1 MPANKS
7 ASDKAGKSRAFLKWA
22 GGKFNLVDAI
32 RQQLPAGPLLVEPFV
47 GAGSVFLNTD
57 YPAYLLN
64 DINAD
69 LIHLYQLLQQR
80 PQAYIQDAAGLF
92 NDSANQKSSY
102 LAFREQFNQSQ
113 DSYER
118 SLLFLYLN
126 RHGYNGLCRYNSS
139 GKFNVPFGSYKKP
152 YFPEQELW
160 FFAEKAQRARFVCM
174 SYEQLFASL
183 KAPAV
188 VYCDPPY
195 VPLSRTASF
204 TSYAKNSF
212 NLDDQAQLANLA
224 EQAQRDGMTVL
235 ISNHD
240 TTLTRKLY
248 ENSGLSSLQVGR
260 SISQKGSSRGKVA
273 ELFALYQAR
282 QDSTVVT
289 INSNT
294 VTNRAVTKIPAI
306 K

>member
-1 MPANKS
+1 MLK
-7 ASDKAGKSRAFLKWA
+7 KSRAFLKWA
-22 GGKFNLVDAI
+22 GGKYNLVDAI
-32 RQQLPAGPLLVEPFV
+32 SLQLPDAPLLVEPFV

-69 LIHLYQLLQQR
+69 LINLYQLLQTK
-80 PQAYIQDAAGLF
+80 PGDFIADARALF
-92 NDSANQKSSY
+92 VQSSNDKNSY
-102 LAFREQFNQSQ
+102 LSFREEFNQSS
-113 DSYER
+113 DSYQR

-126 RHGYNGLCRYNSS
+126 RHGYNGLCRYNGS

-152 YFPEQELW
+152 YFPEAELW
-160 FFAEKAQRARFVCM
+160 FFAEKAQKAKFVCM
-174 SYEQLFASL
+174 NYSELMQNLES
-183 KAPAV
+183 PAV

-212 NLDDQAQLANLA
+212 DLDDQAQLANLA
-224 EQAQRDGMTVL
+224 ENCQSRGISVV

-248 ENSGLSSLQVGR
+248 EKARLTSIQVGR
-260 SISQKGSSRGKVA
+260 SISQNGATRGKVA
-273 ELFALYQAR
+273 ELFALYNA
-282 QDSTVVT
+282 
-289 INSNT
+289 
-294 VTNRAVTKIPAI
+294 TNQPAVTQLTSTNNSMIKTTTAKIATAR
-306 K
+306 

>member
-1 MPANKS
+1 MLK
-7 ASDKAGKSRAFLKWA
+7 KSRAFLKWA
-22 GGKFNLVDAI
+22 GGKYNLVDAI
-32 RQQLPAGPLLVEPFV
+32 SLQLPEAPLLVEPFV

-57 YPAYLLN
+57 YPQYLLN

-69 LIHLYQLLQQR
+69 LIHLYQLLQTK
-80 PQAYIQDAAGLF
+80 PADFIADAQSYF
-92 NDSANQKSSY
+92 VQSSNEKSSY
-102 LAFREQFNQSQ
+102 LSLREQFNQST
-113 DSYER
+113 DSYQR

-152 YFPEQELW
+152 YFPQAELW
-160 FFAEKAQRARFVCM
+160 FFAEKAQKAKFVCM
-174 SYEQLFASL
+174 DYNELMQQIH
-183 KAPAV
+183 APAV

-212 NLDDQAQLANLA
+212 DLDDQAQLATLA
-224 EQAQRDGMTVL
+224 EQCQKRGIAVV

-248 ENSGLSSLQVGR
+248 DKAVLTSIQVGR
-260 SISQKGSSRGKVA
+260 SISQKGATRGKVA
-273 ELFALYQAR
+273 ELFALYETKDQ
-282 QDSTVVT
+282 S
-289 INSNT
+289 
-294 VTNRAVTKIPAI
+294 AVTQLTTSNSSTIKLNTTAIPAS

>member
-1 MPANKS
+1 MLK
-7 ASDKAGKSRAFLKWA
+7 KSRAFLKWA
-22 GGKFNLVDAI
+22 GGKYNLVDAI
-32 RQQLPAGPLLVEPFV
+32 SLQLPKAPLLVEPFV

-57 YPAYLLN
+57 YPQYLLN

-69 LIHLYQLLQQR
+69 LINLYKLLQTK
-80 PQAYIQDAAGLF
+80 PAGFIADAQTLF
-92 NDSANQKSSY
+92 VQSSNEKSSY
-102 LAFREQFNQSQ
+102 LSFREQFNQST
-113 DSYER
+113 DSYQR

-126 RHGYNGLCRYNSS
+126 RHGYNGLCRYNGS

-152 YFPEQELW
+152 YFPEAELW
-160 FFAEKAQRARFVCM
+160 FFAEKAQKAKFVCM
-174 SYEQLFASL
+174 GYDELMQQINS
-183 KAPAV
+183 PAV

-212 NLDDQAQLANLA
+212 DLDDQAQLANLA
-224 EQAQRDGMTVL
+224 ENCQGRGISVV

-248 ENSGLSSLQVGR
+248 EKAKLTSIQVGR
-260 SISQKGSSRGKVA
+260 SISQKGASRGKVA
-273 ELFALYQAR
+273 ELFALYAATDQAE
-282 QDSTVVT
+282 T
-289 INSNT
+289 IQLTSNSNNAIKNT
-294 VTNRAVTKIPAI
+294 TAIIPAT

>member
-1 MPANKS
+1 MLK
-7 ASDKAGKSRAFLKWA
+7 KSRAFLKWA
-22 GGKFNLVDAI
+22 GGKYSLVDAI
-32 RQQLPAGPLLVEPFV
+32 SQQLPAAPMLVEPFV

-57 YPAYLLN
+57 YQDYLLN

-69 LIHLYQLLQQR
+69 LINLYQLLQT
-80 PQAYIQDAAGLF
+80 DAAGFIADARALF
-92 NDSANQKSSY
+92 VQSSNEKSSY
-102 LAFREQFNQSQ
+102 LAFREEFNQCT
-113 DSYER
+113 DSYQR

-152 YFPEQELW
+152 YFPEAELW
-160 FFAEKAQRARFVCM
+160 FFAEKSQKARFVCM
-174 SYEQLFASL
+174 DYNELMQQI
-183 KAPAV
+183 KAPAA

-212 NLDDQAQLANLA
+212 DLNDQAQLANLA
-224 EQAQRDGMTVL
+224 EGCQSRGISVV

-248 ENSGLSSLQVGR
+248 EKAKLTSIQVGR
-260 SISQKGSSRGKVA
+260 SISQNGATRGKVA
-273 ELFALYQAR
+273 ELFALYSAVDQPC
-282 QDSTVVT
+282 STQLT
-289 INSNT
+289 SISNPP
-294 VTNRAVTKIPAI
+294 TNKSTAAIPAT